1 MVRCDRRDAGLYRRS
16 CEKRAI
22 VSRGLRCSPSL
33 VFSRLVAPKKNS
45 TAVSSRLDGEMAGG
59 RSSQN
64 PGHYKKCSIFTV
76 KTIIS
81 MSVTCVTAYDG
92 GSKVGNRIPWL
103 TEGRELRSRDPG
115 PILATWIG
123 KWQECGF
130 SAQVWISRRAN
141 PSPKGIAIECSTYGI
156 G

>member
-1 MVRCDRRDAGLYRRS
+1 MTARLTSPSTRGLDDRGKVIFIGGSGHDIGPLNVTEVADRRSPAAPVGLGVVLPPTLSQPWYRCDRRDSGLY
-16 CEKRAI
+16 
-22 VSRGLRCSPSL
+22 
-33 VFSRLVAPKKNS
+33 
-45 TAVSSRLDGEMAGG
+45 
-59 RSSQN
+59 
-64 PGHYKKCSIFTV
+64 YKKCSIFGVT
-76 KTIIS
+76 TIIS

-130 SAQVWISRRAN
+130 SAQVCIPWRSN
-141 PSPKGIAIECSTYGI
+141 PSPKG
-156 G
+156 